1 MDLTHVT
8 ASVVLED
15 RTLGHISWPNE
26 TERVFS
32 EEAAF

>member
-1 MDLTHVT
+1 MDLTHAT

-15 RTLGHISWPNE
+15 RTLRHISWPNE